1 MGSRPIE
8 PDTRI
13 NELQA
18 ELRDLKEELGF
29 YQHDLAFTL
38 PADEKLI
45 ARFEG
50 ELNGKPCLV
59 ATFAIQIPA
68 PDEPVKDA
76 QGSISVRFMQPKY
89 QIDPAVKQPKTANW
103 VIRVCAPRGIDKIE
117 CWNFSLPP
125 VVNAAISG
133 DWGQSIADG
142 NLEGGREQK
151 SGSGIKPS
159 LMTKARRFATLSG
172 GSLFTQRKRLAVNG
186 SKDWKRKLQP
196 TPIKP
201 KPVRCSIAL
210 TSAVR
215 SFS

>member
-1 MGSRPIE
+1 MRRYAVWVLILIGSCVWVQRQFSQPTPARVWLVGSRPIE
-8 PDTRI
+8 KDTRI
-13 NELQA
+13 NQLQA
-18 ELRDLKEELGF
+18 ELRELKEELGF

-50 ELNGKPCLV
+50 ELNGKPCPV

-125 VVNAAISG
+125 VVNAAIAG

-151 SGSGIKPS
+151 IS
-159 LMTKARRFATLSG
+159 
-172 GSLFTQRKRLAVNG
+172 
-186 SKDWKRKLQP
+186 
-196 TPIKP
+196 
-201 KPVRCSIAL
+201 
-210 TSAVR
+210 
-215 SFS
+215 